1 MFVLCQPHSTMKG
14 RFTGG
19 FLKRFSE
26 LEVNNKVTGAGK
38 LYWSSDHRDLITVCK
53 TESVSFCLLPVCAR
67 LPTPWLWWLRFWY
80 AGHIKWIWL
89 WAGVTRP
96 YYLTFSEGNFHFAL
110 KTHDCSSGTPV
121 SSFYFCWGDHFMLNL
136 HQIGSCSSCLSDYD
150 SDLGFKNY
158 LSKANRSGELGL
170 DFNAICGGINFS
182 ISFLFMQIIA
192 WIIWVW
198 SSNWIFSALL
208 ALQLRSE
215 S

>member
-89 WAGVTRP
+89 WAG
-96 YYLTFSEGNFHFAL
+96 GN
-110 KTHDCSSGTPV
+110 SSLLPHIQRGKLSFCFENPWLLFGDARFQLLLLLRR
-121 SSFYFCWGDHFMLNL
+121 SFYA
-136 HQIGSCSSCLSDYD
+136 QSSPNWLMFFLSFWLWFR
-150 SDLGFKNY
+150 LGFQK
-158 LSKANRSGELGL
+158 LFVKSEPMWGVGSG
-170 DFNAICGGINFS
+170 F
-182 ISFLFMQIIA
+182 
-192 WIIWVW
+192 
-198 SSNWIFSALL
+198 
-208 ALQLRSE
+208 
-215 S
+215 